1 MQCKNDYIQFATMAI
16 MALTI
21 FLTAYQYHEYRFF
34 TLKIHMH
41 ANLTLRRFS
50 AILCYIKLDFLKI
63 RMRRKKSLL
72 FLISSQVLDLIN
84 RMLIVRWQIR
94 LISRF

>member
-1 MQCKNDYIQFATMAI
+1 MQCKNDYLHFATMAI

-34 TLKIHMH
+34 TLKIRMH

-50 AILCYIKLDFLKI
+50 AMLCYIKLDFLKI
-63 RMRRKKSLL
+63 RMRRIKSLP
-72 FLISSQVLDLIN
+72 FLIPSQVPDLIN
-84 RMLIVRWQIR
+84 RMLIVHWQIR
-94 LISRF
+94 LVSRF